1 VDLEH
6 GEEILEETLVVV
18 LGLEGHPVVAIHGEI
33 IMVVQQA
40 QEEALVQVE
49 VPGQE
54 ALVEPPVLAEIPG
67 QEDQI
72 QEDQIQEEPP
82 IMEEVPGQVVLP
94 TMEDPQAQ
102 EEHQEQEEAPGQV
115 EIHGETMEDQQAQEG
130 PQALVE
136 IPGQEDQQAREEH
149 LVVEEVLGQVVLQIM
164 EDLQALVAQGL
175 LVDHLA
181 LEQVDLEALVHGGI
195 TTAGLQGQTL
205 GMEEAHGALILE
217 MGEAPTLEVAQE
229 PIPGELEMGCPT

>member
-1 VDLEH
+1 MVDQ
-6 GEEILEETLVVV
+6 
-18 LGLEGHPVVAIHGEI
+18 P
-33 IMVVQQA
+33 A

-54 ALVEPPVLAEIPG
+54 ALVEPLVLAEIPG

-82 IMEEVPGQVVLP
+82 VMEEVPGQVVLP
-94 TMEDPQAQ
+94 TMEHPQTQ

-115 EIHGETMEDQQAQEG
+115 EIHGETMEDQQAQE
-130 PQALVE
+130 
-136 IPGQEDQQAREEH
+136 
-149 LVVEEVLGQVVLQIM
+149 VVEEVLGQVVLQIM

>member
-1 VDLEH
+1 MELLVDHQEDLQVDLEH
-6 GEEILEETLVVV
+6 GEEILEETLVAV

-33 IMVVQQA
+33 IMVVQQALEEPLVQVEVPGQEALVEIHGEIMVDQPA

-115 EIHGETMEDQQAQEG
+115 EIHGETMEDQQAQE
-130 PQALVE
+130 
-136 IPGQEDQQAREEH
+136 
-149 LVVEEVLGQVVLQIM
+149 VVEEVLGQVVLQIM

-181 LEQVDLEALVHGGI
+181 LEQVDLEALV
-195 TTAGLQGQTL
+195 Q
-205 GMEEAHGALILE
+205 
-217 MGEAPTLEVAQE
+217 
-229 PIPGELEMGCPT
+229 